1 VPLFVE
7 GVSAIVTRDAAGGR
21 TLVGG
26 DALSEKHDPY
36 SALRIALFRN
46 YLVTSSLVSMGT
58 AAQGLAIGWE
68 VYDRTGEAISLGLVG
83 LVQAIPMLLFT
94 LPAGYLAD
102 VYDRRKLMM
111 LSLAGATLTSLG
123 LAAFSYYE
131 LSVHWMYALL
141 FLDATMLRM
150 GAPARTA
157 IMPLLVPE
165 EEFENA
171 VKWRTSLQQITGIGG
186 PAIGGFIIAY
196 NIQAAYVLSAV
207 SSLAFI
213 LFLLRMELPAAT
225 RSARGRMVEQ
235 VAEGL
240 RFVWNKKILLGASS
254 LDLFA
259 VLLGGAVYLLPI
271 FAREIVDLAPVGLEP
286 EEALGWLRAA
296 PAAGACVMA
305 LLMAHLP
312 PMQRAGRTLL
322 LCVAG
327 FGAATIVFGLS
338 QNFWLSML
346 MLAFTGAFD
355 NVSMV
360 VRHVVSQMSTPNHM
374 RGRVSAV
381 NSIFIG
387 SSNEIGGFESGL
399 VAQLYNPVVSVVSG
413 GIGTLVVVLA
423 WSGLFPSLRNL
434 GSLAEL
440 STQRKKEE
448 AAAEP
453 AS

>member
-1 VPLFVE
+1 MRLYCP
-7 GVSAIVTRDAAGGR
+7 ANCRDTYNAYGC
-21 TLVGG
+21 
-26 DALSEKHDPY
+26 ALSEEHDPY
-36 SALRIALFRN
+36 SALRIGLFRN
-46 YLVTSSLVSMGT
+46 YLIASSLVSMGT

-68 VYDRTGEAISLGLVG
+68 VYDRTGEALSLGLVG

-123 LAAFSYYE
+123 LAAFSYHE
-131 LSVHWMYALL
+131 LSVNWMYGLL

-150 GAPARTA
+150 GGPARSA

-186 PAIGGFIIAY
+186 PALGGFIIAY

-213 LFLLRMELPAAT
+213 VFLFGMQLPAAA
-225 RSARGRMVEQ
+225 RSARGQMIEQ

-312 PMQRAGRTLL
+312 PMQKAGRTLL

-338 QNFWLSML
+338 QNFWLSMA
-346 MLAFTGAFD
+346 MLALTGAFD

-423 WSGLFPSLRNL
+423 WSGLFPSLRTL

-440 STQRKKEE
+440 SAQRKKEE
-448 AAAEP
+448 EAAKSA

>member
-1 VPLFVE
+1 
-7 GVSAIVTRDAAGGR
+7 
-21 TLVGG
+21 
-26 DALSEKHDPY
+26 LSEEHDPY
-36 SALRIALFRN
+36 SALRIGLFRN
-46 YLVTSSLVSMGT
+46 YLIASSLVSMGT

-68 VYDRTGEAISLGLVG
+68 VYDRTGEALFLGLVG
-83 LVQAIPMLLFT
+83 LIQAIPMLLFT

-123 LAAFSYYE
+123 LAAFSYHE
-131 LSVHWMYALL
+131 LSVNWMYGLL

-150 GAPARTA
+150 GGPARSA

-186 PAIGGFIIAY
+186 PALGGFIIAY

-213 LFLLRMELPAAT
+213 VFLFGMQLPAAA
-225 RSARGRMVEQ
+225 RSARGQMIEQ

-312 PMQRAGRTLL
+312 PMQKAGRTLL
-322 LCVAG
+322 LCVVG
-327 FGAATIVFGLS
+327 FGSATIVFGLS
-338 QNFWLSML
+338 QNFWLSMA
-346 MLAFTGAFD
+346 MLALTGAFD

-423 WSGLFPSLRNL
+423 WSGLFPSLRTL
-434 GSLAEL
+434 GSLTEL
-440 STQRKKEE
+440 SAQRKKEE
-448 AAAEP
+448 EAAKSA

>member
-1 VPLFVE
+1 
-7 GVSAIVTRDAAGGR
+7 
-21 TLVGG
+21 
-26 DALSEKHDPY
+26 LSEEHDPY
-36 SALRIALFRN
+36 SALRIGLFRN
-46 YLVTSSLVSMGT
+46 YLIASSLVSMGT

-68 VYDRTGEAISLGLVG
+68 VYDRTGEALSLGLVG

-123 LAAFSYYE
+123 LAAFSYHE
-131 LSVHWMYALL
+131 LSVNWMYGLL

-150 GAPARTA
+150 GGPARSA

-186 PAIGGFIIAY
+186 PALGGFIIAY

-213 LFLLRMELPAAT
+213 VFLFGMQLPAAP
-225 RSARGRMVEQ
+225 RSARGQMIEQ

-312 PMQRAGRTLL
+312 PMQKAGRTLL

-338 QNFWLSML
+338 QNFWLSMA
-346 MLAFTGAFD
+346 MLALTGAFD

-423 WSGLFPSLRNL
+423 WSGLFPSLRTL

-440 STQRKKEE
+440 SAQRKKEE
-448 AAAEP
+448 EAAKSA

>member
-1 VPLFVE
+1 
-7 GVSAIVTRDAAGGR
+7 
-21 TLVGG
+21 
-26 DALSEKHDPY
+26 LSEEHDPY
-36 SALRIALFRN
+36 SALRIGLFRN
-46 YLVTSSLVSMGT
+46 YLIASSLVSMGT

-68 VYDRTGEAISLGLVG
+68 VYDRTGEALSLGLVG

-123 LAAFSYYE
+123 LAAFSYHE
-131 LSVHWMYALL
+131 LSVNWMYGLL

-150 GAPARTA
+150 GGPARSA

-186 PAIGGFIIAY
+186 PALGGFIIAY

-213 LFLLRMELPAAT
+213 VFLFGMQLPAAA
-225 RSARGRMVEQ
+225 RSARGQMIEQ

-312 PMQRAGRTLL
+312 PMQKAGRTLL

-338 QNFWLSML
+338 QNFWLSMA
-346 MLAFTGAFD
+346 MLALTGAFD

-423 WSGLFPSLRNL
+423 WSGLFPSLRTL

-440 STQRKKEE
+440 SAQRKKEE
-448 AAAEP
+448 EAAKSA

>member
-1 VPLFVE
+1 
-7 GVSAIVTRDAAGGR
+7 
-21 TLVGG
+21 
-26 DALSEKHDPY
+26 LSEEHDPY
-36 SALRIALFRN
+36 SALRIGLFRN
-46 YLVTSSLVSMGT
+46 YLIASSLVSMGT

-68 VYDRTGEAISLGLVG
+68 VYDRTGEALSLGLVG

-123 LAAFSYYE
+123 LAAFSYHE
-131 LSVHWMYALL
+131 LSVNWMYGLL

-150 GAPARTA
+150 GGPARSA

-186 PAIGGFIIAY
+186 PALGGFIIAY

-213 LFLLRMELPAAT
+213 VFLFGMQLPTAA
-225 RSARGRMVEQ
+225 RSARGQMIEQ

-312 PMQRAGRTLL
+312 PMQKAGRTLL

-327 FGAATIVFGLS
+327 FGVATIVFGLS
-338 QNFWLSML
+338 QNFWLSMA
-346 MLAFTGAFD
+346 MLALTGAFD

-423 WSGLFPSLRNL
+423 WSGLFPSLRTL

-440 STQRKKEE
+440 SAPRKKEE
-448 AAAEP
+448 EAAKSA

>member
-1 VPLFVE
+1 M
-7 GVSAIVTRDAAGGR
+7 
-21 TLVGG
+21 
-26 DALSEKHDPY
+26 SEEHDPY
-36 SALRIALFRN
+36 SALRIGLFRN
-46 YLVTSSLVSMGT
+46 YLIASSLVSMGT

-68 VYDRTGEAISLGLVG
+68 VYDRTGEALSLGLVG

-123 LAAFSYYE
+123 LAAFSYHE
-131 LSVHWMYALL
+131 LSVNWMYGLL

-150 GAPARTA
+150 GGPARSA

-186 PAIGGFIIAY
+186 PALGGFIIAY

-213 LFLLRMELPAAT
+213 VFLFGMQLPAAA
-225 RSARGRMVEQ
+225 RSARGQMIEQ

-312 PMQRAGRTLL
+312 PMQKAGRTLL

-327 FGAATIVFGLS
+327 FGVATIVFGLS
-338 QNFWLSML
+338 QNFWLSMA
-346 MLAFTGAFD
+346 MLALTGAFD

-423 WSGLFPSLRNL
+423 WSGLFPSLRTL

-440 STQRKKEE
+440 SAQRKKEE
-448 AAAEP
+448 EAAKSA

>member
-1 VPLFVE
+1 MRLYCP
-7 GVSAIVTRDAAGGR
+7 ANCRDTYNAYGC
-21 TLVGG
+21 
-26 DALSEKHDPY
+26 ALSKEHDPY
-36 SALRIALFRN
+36 SALRIGLFRN
-46 YLVTSSLVSMGT
+46 YLIASSLVSMGT

-68 VYDRTGEAISLGLVG
+68 VYDRTGEALSLGLVG

-123 LAAFSYYE
+123 LAAFSYHE
-131 LSVHWMYALL
+131 LSVNWMYGLL

-150 GAPARTA
+150 GGPARSA

-186 PAIGGFIIAY
+186 PALGGFIIAY

-213 LFLLRMELPAAT
+213 VFLFGMQLPAAA
-225 RSARGRMVEQ
+225 RSARGQMIEQ

-312 PMQRAGRTLL
+312 PMQKAGRTLL

-338 QNFWLSML
+338 QNFWLSMA
-346 MLAFTGAFD
+346 MLALTGAFD

-423 WSGLFPSLRNL
+423 WSGLFPSLRTL

-440 STQRKKEE
+440 SAQRKKEE
-448 AAAEP
+448 EAAKSA

>member
-1 VPLFVE
+1 M
-7 GVSAIVTRDAAGGR
+7 
-21 TLVGG
+21 
-26 DALSEKHDPY
+26 SEEHDPY
-36 SALRIALFRN
+36 SALRIGLFRN
-46 YLVTSSLVSMGT
+46 YLIASSLVSMGT

-68 VYDRTGEAISLGLVG
+68 VYDRTGEALFLGLVG
-83 LVQAIPMLLFT
+83 LIQAIPMLLFT

-123 LAAFSYYE
+123 LAAFSYHE
-131 LSVHWMYALL
+131 LSVNWMYGLL
-141 FLDATMLRM
+141 FLDATILRM
-150 GAPARTA
+150 GGPARSA

-186 PAIGGFIIAY
+186 PALGGFIIAY

-213 LFLLRMELPAAT
+213 VFLFGMQLPAAA
-225 RSARGRMVEQ
+225 RSARGQMIEQ

-312 PMQRAGRTLL
+312 PMQKAGRTLL
-322 LCVAG
+322 LCVVG
-327 FGAATIVFGLS
+327 FGSATIVFGLS
-338 QNFWLSML
+338 QNFWLSMA
-346 MLAFTGAFD
+346 MLALTGAFD

-423 WSGLFPSLRNL
+423 WSGLFPSLRTL

-440 STQRKKEE
+440 SAQRKKEE
-448 AAAEP
+448 EAAKSA

>member
-1 VPLFVE
+1 MSKV
-7 GVSAIVTRDAAGGR
+7 
-21 TLVGG
+21 
-26 DALSEKHDPY
+26 HDPY

-46 YLVTSSLVSMGT
+46 YLVASSLVSMGT

-111 LSLAGATLTSLG
+111 LSLAGATCTSLG

-131 LSVHWMYALL
+131 LSIDWMYGLL

-150 GAPARTA
+150 GGPARSA
-157 IMPLLVPE
+157 IMPLLIPE

-196 NIQAAYVLSAV
+196 NIQAAYVLSAI

-213 LFLLRMELPAAT
+213 VFLLGMRLPDST
-225 RSARGRMVEQ
+225 RSERGQMVEQ
-235 VAEGL
+235 VVEGL

-271 FAREIVDLAPVGLEP
+271 FAREIVELAPVGLEP

-312 PMQRAGRTLL
+312 PMQKAGRTLL

-338 QNFWLSML
+338 QNFWLSMA
-346 MLAFTGAFD
+346 MLALTGAFD

-423 WSGLFPSLRNL
+423 WSGLFPSLRTL

-440 STQRKKEE
+440 SAQRKKEE
-448 AAAEP
+448 EAAKSA

>member
-1 VPLFVE
+1 MRLYCPE
-7 GVSAIVTRDAAGGR
+7 NCRDPYNAYGC
-21 TLVGG
+21 
-26 DALSEKHDPY
+26 ALSEEHDPY
-36 SALRIALFRN
+36 SALRIGLFRN
-46 YLVTSSLVSMGT
+46 YLIASSLVSMGT

-68 VYDRTGEAISLGLVG
+68 VYDRTGEALSLGLVG

-123 LAAFSYYE
+123 LAALSYHE
-131 LSVHWMYALL
+131 LSVNWMYGLL

-150 GAPARTA
+150 GGPARSA

-186 PAIGGFIIAY
+186 PALGGFIIAY

-213 LFLLRMELPAAT
+213 VFLFGMQLPAAA
-225 RSARGRMVEQ
+225 RSARGQMIEQ

-240 RFVWNKKILLGASS
+240 SFVWNKKILLGASS

-296 PAAGACVMA
+296 PAVGACVMA

-312 PMQRAGRTLL
+312 PMQKAGRTLL

-338 QNFWLSML
+338 QNFWLSMA
-346 MLAFTGAFD
+346 MLALTGAFD

-360 VRHVVSQMSTPNHM
+360 VRHVVLQMSTPNHM

-423 WSGLFPSLRNL
+423 WSGLFPSLRTL

-440 STQRKKEE
+440 SAQRKKEE
-448 AAAEP
+448 EAAKSA

>member
-1 VPLFVE
+1 M
-7 GVSAIVTRDAAGGR
+7 
-21 TLVGG
+21 
-26 DALSEKHDPY
+26 SEEHDPY
-36 SALRIALFRN
+36 SALRIGLFRN
-46 YLVTSSLVSMGT
+46 YLIASSLVSMGT

-68 VYDRTGEAISLGLVG
+68 VYDRTGEALSLGLVG

-123 LAAFSYYE
+123 LAAFSYHE
-131 LSVHWMYALL
+131 LSVNWMYGLL

-150 GAPARTA
+150 GGPARSA

-186 PAIGGFIIAY
+186 PALGGFIIAY

-213 LFLLRMELPAAT
+213 IFLFGMQLPAAA
-225 RSARGRMVEQ
+225 RSARGQMIEQ

-312 PMQRAGRTLL
+312 PMQKAGRTLL

-338 QNFWLSML
+338 QNFWLSMA
-346 MLAFTGAFD
+346 MLALTGAFD

-423 WSGLFPSLRNL
+423 WSGLFPSLRTL

-440 STQRKKEE
+440 SPQRKKEE
-448 AAAEP
+448 EAAKSA

>member
-1 VPLFVE
+1 M
-7 GVSAIVTRDAAGGR
+7 
-21 TLVGG
+21 
-26 DALSEKHDPY
+26 SEEHDPY
-36 SALRIALFRN
+36 SALRIGLFRN
-46 YLVTSSLVSMGT
+46 YLIASSLVSMGT

-68 VYDRTGEAISLGLVG
+68 VYDRTGEALSLGLVG

-123 LAAFSYYE
+123 LAAFSYHE
-131 LSVHWMYALL
+131 LSVNWMYGLL

-150 GAPARTA
+150 GGPARSA

-186 PAIGGFIIAY
+186 PALGGFIIAY

-213 LFLLRMELPAAT
+213 VFLFGMQLPIAA
-225 RSARGRMVEQ
+225 RSARGQMIEQ

-271 FAREIVDLAPVGLEP
+271 FAREIVDLVPVGLEP

-312 PMQRAGRTLL
+312 PMQKAGRTLL

-338 QNFWLSML
+338 QNFWLSMA
-346 MLAFTGAFD
+346 MLALTGAFD

-423 WSGLFPSLRNL
+423 WSGLFPSLRTL

-440 STQRKKEE
+440 SAQRKKEE
-448 AAAEP
+448 EAAKSA